1 LNYSNYQII
10 ITLKIG
16 QLASKDSESY
26 LKSYLE
32 SQLEYNFEFK
42 REPYKLF
49 EWTHYKNLKKGQTY
63 FAIFESYEFQAV
75 FKSYYNYRF
84 HHECDYYDSCD
95 AILVD
100 DKHSYLMDIHWQ
112 FYRVITEKE
121 YMTKVRD
128 KYDET
133 VLNIVLKR
141 LVNEEFIW

>member
-1 LNYSNYQII
+1 M
-10 ITLKIG
+10 G

-32 SQLEYNFEFK
+32 FEIYKTDEGYDFK
-42 REPYKLF
+42 REPYKLY

-63 FAIFESYEFQAV
+63 FAIFEYYEFEVV
-75 FKSYYNYRF
+75 FKSYYNYIFQR
-84 HHECDYYDSCD
+84 ECDYCDNCD
-95 AILVD
+95 AVLVD

-112 FYRVITEKE
+112 FHRVITEKE
-121 YMTKVRD
+121 YIEQVRE
-128 KYDET
+128 KYNET